1 MADEIYKLDQ
11 LNELAG
17 GDQDFVM
24 SMVDT
29 FLEHTPQQFEELK
42 QANQSGDL
50 ATVGNIAHKIKP
62 NIDLFGL
69 DDITETIRE
78 VEQKGKN
85 GEGGPAL
92 DAAIEKLDQ
101 TLSKAFEQLKEL
113 R

>member
-1 MADEIYKLDQ
+1 MADDIFNLDQ
-11 LNELAG
+11 LNELAD

-29 FLEHTPQQFEELK
+29 FLEHTPQQFAELK
-42 QANQSGDL
+42 RAKDSGDL
-50 ATVGNIAHKIKP
+50 ATVGGIAHKIKP

-69 DDITETIRE
+69 EDIKETIRE
-78 VEQKGKN
+78 VEQKGKD

-92 DAAIEKLDQ
+92 DAAVEKLEA
-101 TLSKAFEQLKEL
+101 TLETAFEQLKAL